1 MQSRAIVFSATSTV
15 EMQTVEIPAPEAGEV
30 LIRAEYSCVSPGT
43 EGRVLNGTQVGHPG
57 FPVIP
62 GYAVVGRVE
71 AGDADWVGRRVIYGG
86 TRRASISRLWG
97 GHTEFAVTGTDGLV
111 PVPKSADP
119 VAVSA
124 ARLAAIAY
132 RGVRKAAVLPHETIF
147 VVGLGPIGQF
157 SARWFAAAGCR
168 VVGID
173 LATERRNW
181 FAGETCAPEEAR
193 DLVPDGADVV
203 VDCTGVPAAFASS
216 VSFVRQISWGSN
228 GRSARVIVQGS
239 YPTTFTVDYDEAFRR
254 EIDIMFPRD
263 TTREDLEAAVAAIDR
278 GSLDAR
284 SVISRVVPPEQAA
297 EAFEWFRSDPSV
309 LTVAFDW
316 R

>member
-1 MQSRAIVFSATSTV
+1 MQSRAIVFSAKSTV
-15 EMQTVEIPAPEAGEV
+15 ELQTVDIPAPESAEV

-71 AGDADWVGRRVIYGG
+71 AGDPAWIGRRVIYGG
-86 TRRASISRLWG
+86 TRRASIARLWG
-97 GHTEFAVTGTDGLV
+97 GHSEFAVTGTDGLV
-111 PVPKSADP
+111 PVPESADA

-132 RGVRKAAVLPHETIF
+132 RGVRKAAVLPHETVF

-173 LATERRNW
+173 LAAERRVG
-181 FAGETCAPEEAR
+181 FAGETSAPDDALEM
-193 DLVPDGADVV
+193 VPEGADVV
-203 VDCTGVPAAFASS
+203 VDCTGAPAAFANS
-216 VSFVRQISWGSN
+216 VALARQIPWGSN

-239 YPTTFTVDYDEAFRR
+239 YPTTFSVDYDDAFRR

-278 GSLDAR
+278 GLLDAR
-284 SVISRVVPPEQAA
+284 SVISRVVSPEQAA
-297 EAFEWFRSDPSV
+297 EAFGWFRSDPKV